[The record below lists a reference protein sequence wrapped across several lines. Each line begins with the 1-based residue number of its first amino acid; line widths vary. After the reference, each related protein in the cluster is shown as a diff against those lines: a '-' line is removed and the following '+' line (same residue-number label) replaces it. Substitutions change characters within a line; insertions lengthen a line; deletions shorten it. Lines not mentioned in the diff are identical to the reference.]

1 MKKTIFKAAAV
12 LCMLFIA
19 VSCTQ
24 YRIVP
29 IFPPEDDSTP
39 YDVST
44 PEDFVTMLTS
54 TGRARLTADVAI
66 ETLDSVIA
74 SGEAAVSRLID
85 LDGHTLTV
93 SDDSEISGDGT
104 IVTMSNGTLDLERGF
119 TTSEES
125 AYANLTVSDGST
137 LTLTDMDIH
146 SGSTGI
152 YVKDFGTTLNITD
165 STIIADGAYGVSTNA
180 GTSGQSVDIN
190 INNSTIIADVVGIC
204 KNIPGTLT
212 ITDSE
217 IQSGHVAMLIRSG
230 EAVVEDSIIHS
241 IGSFDIDA
249 DWKYCFD
256 ANNWGTG
263 NQVAYAALTVGNAK
277 NTAYNSTT
285 SVALINTTV
294 TMDRNNGVNDK
305 AATIFLASMD
315 GMTATLIS
323 DKPEHINGIKANTDR
338 YLWIGPNCYIQ
349 NYGETSSDHL
359 TATL

>member
-1 MKKTIFKAAAV
+1 MRKTIFKAAAV
-12 LCMLFIA
+12 LCVLFIA

-125 AYANLTVSDGST
+125 ARANLTVSDGST

-180 GTSGQSVDIN
+180 KTSGQSVDIN
-190 INNSTIIADVVGIC
+190 IRNSTIIADSVGVC

-212 ITDSE
+212 ITDSSE
-217 IQSGHVAMLIRSG
+217 IQSGHVAVLVRGGKAIIDN
-230 EAVVEDSIIHS
+230 AYIHS
-241 IGSFDIDA
+241 TGEMELESGSQYYYFETDWA
-249 DWKYCFD
+249 D
-256 ANNWGTG
+256 G
-263 NQVAYAALTVGNAK
+263 NRVAYAALTVGNHGTGYDYDTDVK
-277 NTAYNSTT
+277 VTNTRIEMDVDDSINPDAARIFVSSGDGESTILTIDNSVYAQEIIDNSWWNGTSTT
-285 SVALINTTV
+285 LNTT
-294 TMDRNNGVNDK
+294 
-305 AATIFLASMD
+305 
-315 GMTATLIS
+315 TLTK
-323 DKPEHINGIKANTDR
+323 D
-338 YLWIGPNCYIQ
+338 
-349 NYGETSSDHL
+349 
-359 TATL
+359 

>member
-44 PEDFVTMLTS
+44 SEDFVTMLTS

-66 ETLDSVIA
+66 ETLDSVIV
-74 SGEAAVSRLID
+74 SGEGAVSRLID
-85 LDGHTLTV
+85 LDGHTLTIAN
-93 SDDSEISGDGT
+93 DSEISGNGT
-104 IVTMSNGTLDLERGF
+104 IVTMSNGTLDLAWEF

-152 YVKDFGTTLNITD
+152 YVKDVGTTLNITD
-165 STIIADGAYGVSTNA
+165 STIVADGAYGVSTNA

-190 INNSTIIADVVGIC
+190 ISNSTIIADTVGIC

-212 ITDSE
+212 IKNSE
-217 IQSGHVAMLIRSG
+217 IQSGHVAMLVRSG
-230 EAVVEDSIIHS
+230 VAVIEDSTIHS

-256 ANNWGTG
+256 ANNWGSG

-285 SVALINTTV
+285 SVTLINTDV
-294 TMDRNNGVNDK
+294 TMDRNTGVNDK
-305 AATIFLASMD
+305 AATIFLASLE

-323 DKPEHINGIKANTDR
+323 DNPEHINGIKANTDR
-338 YLWIGPNCYIQ
+338 YLWVGPSCYIQ
-349 NYGETSSDHL
+349 NYGEASSELL
-359 TATL
+359 TTTP

>member
-1 MKKTIFKAAAV
+1 MRKTIFKAAAV
-12 LCMLFIA
+12 LCVLFIA

-119 TTSEES
+119 TTSQES

-137 LTLTDMDIH
+137 LRL
-146 SGSTGI
+146 
-152 YVKDFGTTLNITD
+152 KDVARIEL
-165 STIIADGAYGVSTNA
+165 GAETYGVESRYN
-180 GTSGQSVDIN
+180 GQMA
-190 INNSTIIADVVGIC
+190 T
-204 KNIPGTLT
+204 
-212 ITDSE
+212 
-217 IQSGHVAMLIRSG
+217 AMARYLSP
-230 EAVVEDSIIHS
+230 
-241 IGSFDIDA
+241 
-249 DWKYCFD
+249 D
-256 ANNWGTG
+256 AN
-263 NQVAYAALTVGNAK
+263 ALATANAVKKRVEELSK
-277 NTAYNSTT
+277 NFPDGIEHRFIFDNTKFIVVSIKEVVKTLIE
-285 SVALINTTV
+285 ALILV
-294 TMDRNNGVNDK
+294 V
-305 AATIFLASMD
+305 IIVYVFLQSWR
-315 GMTATLIS
+315 ATLIPS
-323 DKPEHINGIKANTDR
+323 IAVPVSIIGTFAGMYALGFSINILTMFAMV
-338 YLWIGPNCYIQ
+338 LAIGMVVDDAIIVVENV
-349 NYGETSSDHL
+349 ERL
-359 TATL
+359 MATGL